1 VATVIFVPPSLP
13 VRNMKELV
21 ALAKARPGELNY
33 ASVGAEVI
41 ASTPAAFRATIAD
54 DTALWAGVIREMG
67 SRAE

>member
-13 VRNMKELV
+13 VRNVKELV

-33 ASVGAEVI
+33 ASVGAESSQ
-41 ASTPAAFRATIAD
+41 ARPRRSATIAD